1 MRVISRY
8 VATLIFLASAT
19 AMAADDRTAYNERA
33 AARISGLFQSLDR
46 NADGV
51 VTREESSGDLN
62 FGPLFSDMDI
72 NSDDNVTLQELRRY
86 IGQRHGGRS

>member
-33 AARISGLFQSLDR
+33 AARISDLFQSLDR
-46 NADGV
+46 NADGL
-51 VTREESSGDLN
+51 VTREESRGDLN
-62 FGPLFSDMDI
+62 FGPRFSDMDI
-72 NSDDNVTLQELRRY
+72 NSDDHVTREELQRY
-86 IGQRHGGRS
+86 IEQRYGGRS